1 MKNQKGNKMK
11 ISRWKLV
18 KALGVRI
25 LGSTLYF
32 TLMWGVLGVV
42 SLLIYRTVEIGMTGG
57 NVLKFI
63 KDMWIVFFVLISYG
77 VLSIRYSGEVQ
88 KGFLLDIILGRVE
101 RVLDI
106 YSNTM
111 ELHSTYSIFDR
122 RYAKEY
128 WIEIQKTKRNEAL
141 KLYVNKNI
149 SVLPKGQKYNLYYLK
164 GSKTLVNAEVFGEK
178 KVAVKEEIRMDE
190 PVIPR
195 YDREKIKII
204 TRHQA
209 WRSNVMAV
217 LSIVG
222 GLNLLIC
229 RTPLSLF
236 CEVAFVIVFI
246 FVDRG
251 YFIDRYNR
259 QIEVTEPIAVEDIY
273 GKGFLFEGKKIRDKI
288 IGVRLQVVDGIHK
301 NKTYRLYKENSEYW
315 NCFPMCA
322 GYLHR
327 YHGERFQPGEKN
339 IKAVRLY
346 FLKNSR
352 IIVKLDVLTEEKYCY
367 IR

>member
-1 MKNQKGNKMK
+1 MTNQKG
-11 ISRWKLV
+11 
-18 KALGVRI
+18 
-25 LGSTLYF
+25 
-32 TLMWGVLGVV
+32 
-42 SLLIYRTVEIGMTGG
+42 
-57 NVLKFI
+57 
-63 KDMWIVFFVLISYG
+63 
-77 VLSIRYSGEVQ
+77 
-88 KGFLLDIILGRVE
+88 
-101 RVLDI
+101 
-106 YSNTM
+106 
-111 ELHSTYSIFDR
+111 
-122 RYAKEY
+122 
-128 WIEIQKTKRNEAL
+128 
-141 KLYVNKNI
+141 
-149 SVLPKGQKYNLYYLK
+149 
-164 GSKTLVNAEVFGEK
+164 
-178 KVAVKEEIRMDE
+178 RMDE

-259 QIEVTEPIAVEDIY
+259 QIEVTEPIAIEDIY
-273 GKGFLFEGKKIRDKI
+273 GKGFLFEGKKIRDTI

-301 NKTYRLYKENSEYW
+301 NKTYRLYKENLEYW

-322 GYLHR
+322 GYPHR
-327 YHGERFQPGEKN
+327 YHGERFQPSEKN